1 MKRVCGIFTMLVCV
15 GLLVACVGRFEY
27 VRPVGVETATLSRIV
42 AKGADEV
49 WRQAAATPLQ
59 GRFAVNGLDRDAGII
74 TLTYRGDPEPYVD
87 CGYVTSYVKNVR
99 AERTYRFPAASAS
112 AEYEL
117 MTGKEIVS
125 IARQM
130 ALDARIAVTAAPI
143 ASKETRVLVSA
154 HYALSRTMHIRD
166 TRGSVQTISHLTR
179 FTSEEDGAF
188 PGAVVC
194 RASGKLEADVLS
206 AFTP

>member
-1 MKRVCGIFTMLVCV
+1 VRRVCGIFTMLVSV
-15 GLLVACVGRFEY
+15 GLLVACVGRFVY
-27 VRPVGVETATLSRIV
+27 VRPAGVETAALSRIV
-42 AKGADEV
+42 AKSADEV
-49 WRQAAATPLQ
+49 WQHAAATPSQ
-59 GRFAVNGLDRDAGII
+59 GRFAVTGLDRDAGVI
-74 TLTYRGDPEPYVD
+74 TLTYSGDPEPYVD
-87 CGYVTSYVKNVR
+87 CGSVASYVKNAR
-99 AERTYRFPAASAS
+99 GERTYRFPAASAS
-112 AEYEL
+112 ADYEL

-143 ASKETRVLVSA
+143 ANKETRVSVSA

-166 TRGSVQTISHLTR
+166 TQGSVQTVSHLAR
-179 FTSEEDGAF
+179 FTSDDDGTF

-206 AFTP
+206 AVTP